1 MYDPV
6 AYGVSQSG
14 FAYFKMPA
22 GNVELGTK
30 HRGCPFMAR
39 FNYFKQITG
48 LVLLQREEQP
58 FVQNKKLYLF
68 ILLYYLSIRTVTAG
82 NGVSCKLKIPRIA
95 K

>member
-6 AYGVSQSG
+6 AYGVSQSW
-14 FAYFKMPA
+14 FAYLKMPA

-30 HRGCPFMAR
+30 HRGRPFMSR
-39 FNYFKQITG
+39 FYYFKQITG

-82 NGVSCKLKIPRIA
+82 DGQLSE
-95 K
+95 